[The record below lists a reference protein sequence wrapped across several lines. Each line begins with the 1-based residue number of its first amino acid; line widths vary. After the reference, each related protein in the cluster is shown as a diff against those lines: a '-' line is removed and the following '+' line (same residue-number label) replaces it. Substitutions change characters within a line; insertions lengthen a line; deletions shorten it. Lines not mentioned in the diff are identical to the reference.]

1 MTISSIARDL
11 VMPPRSDVK
20 AQIIQ
25 PQRPGPGLHGSSITR
40 YSQREAARHLEAY
53 GGDKDGIDAV
63 MNATRLIS
71 QTASS
76 AAYHFERGTT
86 RLENERGVDTPSYAR
101 IAPADLVK
109 LLEQPNTWF
118 DWVEMLELLIIDLLL
133 VGNGYW
139 LKFGLTSD
147 GRPLALYRLHPAFVT
162 IIPGSAE
169 NGHPGDLI
177 WKYEYQVPGKSVP
190 VRFDPSE
197 VIHFRQPNP
206 HSPGSM
212 LGMGLIQGAARVY
225 DVELGLTETMASY
238 FENGAFL
245 AGVIETDRNVPDPIF
260 KKVERMFAYLFAGGP
275 NAYKTA
281 ILERGMKYRAIQP
294 SAADSQFE
302 VLSRLSARRIYRMFG
317 PGVQGILAAEEGEKL
332 SEAERLFDT
341 KTMRPLLDRIQ
352 RKLTTDLASKWGLK
366 FKIDYQYVMPEEQR
380 LSLAGD
386 FATIPGVKVRQVL
399 EKVGLP
405 PTGDPEIDELVLNL
419 PGENMDKNGEG
430 VDGGPGLA
438 DEPLGS
444 EPGRPPLRKN
454 TAAIKPGAS
463 KQPGARARRSE
474 KLVQNAKRAAVRKA
488 LMEGSIMDLAD
499 QLTPEEFRDGP
510 GS

>member
-1 MTISSIARDL
+1 MSISTVARNLVVPAKPDL
-11 VMPPRSDVK
+11 K
-20 AQIIQ
+20 AQIIT
-25 PQRPGPGLHGSSITR
+25 PQRPGPGLHGSTITR

-76 AAYHFERGTT
+76 ATYHFERGST
-86 RLENERGVDTPSYAR
+86 RLETERGVDTPSYAR
-101 IAPADLVK
+101 IAPQDLVS
-109 LLEQPNTWF
+109 LMEQPNPWF
-118 DWVEMLELLIIDLLL
+118 DYVEMLELLIIDLLL

-139 LKFGLTSD
+139 LKFGLTDD

-162 IIPGSAE
+162 IIPGTVA

-177 WKYEYQVPGKSVP
+177 WKYEYKVPGHSVP

-225 DVELGLTETMASY
+225 DVELGLTETMAAY

-245 AGVIETDRNVPDPIF
+245 AGVVETDKNLPDPIF
-260 KKVERMFAYLFAGGP
+260 KKVERMFAYMFAGGRK
-275 NAYKTA
+275 AYQTA
-281 ILERGMKYRAIQP
+281 VLERGMKYHPIQP
-294 SAADSQFE
+294 TAADSQFE
-302 VLSRLSARRIYRMFG
+302 ILSRLSARRIYRMFG

-332 SEAERLFDT
+332 TEAERLFDT

-352 RKLTTDLASKWGLK
+352 RKISKDLTEKWGVK
-366 FKIDYQYVMPEEQR
+366 FRIDHQYVMPEEQR

-386 FATIPGVKVRQVL
+386 FASLPGVKVRQVL

-419 PGENMDKNGEG
+419 PGENMDENGEG
-430 VDGGPGLA
+430 VAGGEGLA
-438 DEPLGS
+438 DKPLGS
-444 EPGRPPLRKN
+444 EAGRPPLAKN
-454 TAAIKPGAS
+454 TAAIKPGAAR
-463 KQPGARARRSE
+463 QPGAMARRSE
-474 KLVQNAKRAAVRKA
+474 KLVRSAKKAAVREA
-488 LMEGSIMDLAD
+488 LMNGSIMDLAED
-499 QLTPEEFRDGP
+499 LIPEEFRDGSRP
-510 GS
+510 